1 MELSR
6 ATEGTLTLALS
17 EQELCVIHACL
28 QESLTVIHPWE
39 YRHMVG
45 VPVETA
51 SGIAGRLHH
60 LMRVIGIVDG
70 HV

>member
-6 ATEGTLTLALS
+6 AADGAVNLSLS
-17 EQELCVIHACL
+17 EHELCVLHACL

-45 VPVETA
+45 VPVEAA
-51 SGIAGRLHH
+51 SDIAGRLHH
-60 LMRVIGIVDG
+60 LMRVMGIVDS